1 MDLFLSGK
9 RAVVTGGS
17 RGIGFA
23 IADAL
28 SAEGVEIRSGVV
40 GVADRPSKPV
50 GYANDPGRRCR
61 WRGRQAP
68 LRVDGVADRPGFGS
82 GFGDRP
88 GFGSTARS

>member
-28 SAEGVEIRSGVV
+28 SAEGVEIALLAR
-40 GVADRPSKPV
+40 DPSRL
-50 GYANDPGRRCR
+50 AAAAARL
-61 WRGRQAP
+61 RGNTQW
-68 LRVDGVADRPGFGS
+68 GS
-82 GFGDRP
+82 L
-88 GFGSTARS
+88 A